1 MCTTDAH
8 TLILFWSTE
17 MELLVHFRTHTMKRT
32 SSTLYF
38 SYPENTDHALLYD
51 TSGIYKFSTYD
62 NPGVIDQYDI
72 PDLQSLSE
80 EELFQLMCV
89 WEHTIT
95 VEQMLVLQEY
105 LKDCVENGDREH
117 DITIEV

>member
-1 MCTTDAH
+1 MK
-8 TLILFWSTE
+8 
-17 MELLVHFRTHTMKRT
+17 LLVQFRIHTAKR
-32 SSTLYF
+32 SASTLYF
-38 SYPENTDHALLYD
+38 TYPTYTDHALRYN

-62 NPGVIDQYDI
+62 ISGIIGQYDI

-89 WEHTIT
+89 WDHTLTID
-95 VEQMLVLQEY
+95 QMIVLQKY
-105 LKDCVENGDREH
+105 VKDCVENGDREH